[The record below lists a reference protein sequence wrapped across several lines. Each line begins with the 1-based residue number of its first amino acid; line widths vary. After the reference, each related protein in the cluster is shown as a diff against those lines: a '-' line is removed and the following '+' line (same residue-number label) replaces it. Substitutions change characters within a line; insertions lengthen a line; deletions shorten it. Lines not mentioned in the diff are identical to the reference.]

1 MVRCAVLAGR
11 PWGAASRG
19 AAPTLAARRPGTAAG
34 AKAVCGPVA
43 ASPRAARRA
52 WRASPLYANWLACPA
67 PSLAAWGRCGWVAR
81 WVCGL
86 RRGGSAPPVR
96 GPPGGRGLGSPHQRT
111 GPVGPPAGWLRAA
124 LRGWAALACLRAS
137 PAPFLPSQLAGPPA
151 EPAAGWAASPVP
163 VAAPWPARGCVPAAA
178 PPRPPPWRGAARH
191 SRAMGRNA
199 PHAIRGV
206 PPLRRRGF
214 RPLRRA
220 AYSNPRLY
228 LYEKMGQHPP
238 PHTRHR
244 LNKMT
249 IYFVES

>member
-19 AAPTLAARRPGTAAG
+19 AAPTLAARRPGVAAG

-228 LYEKMGQHPP
+228 LYEKWDS
-238 PHTRHR
+238 TRR
-244 LNKMT
+244 PTLAT
-249 IYFVES
+249 D